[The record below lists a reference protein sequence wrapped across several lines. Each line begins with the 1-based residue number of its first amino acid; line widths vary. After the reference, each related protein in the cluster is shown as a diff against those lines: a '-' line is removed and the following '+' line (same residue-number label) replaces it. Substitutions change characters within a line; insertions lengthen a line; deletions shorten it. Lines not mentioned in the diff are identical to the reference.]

1 MTYSA
6 DYDTDDMTAS
16 IFDGL
21 VVFIITVASFS
32 ALIVI
37 GILYKMAKKRF

>member
-1 MTYSA
+1 MVYSA
-6 DYDTDDMTAS
+6 DYSTEDMTAS

-21 VVFIITVASFS
+21 VVFIVTIASFS

-37 GILYKMAKKRF
+37 GLLYKMAKKRF